1 MKSLNECIDFIINFG
16 YDIPHS
22 DFTLEEHLLGC
33 FTLLK
38 MARAPHHI
46 CLAGLFHSI
55 YGNEYFTPP
64 TPPNRELVKDYIG
77 KEAEELVFLFCHL
90 RDRDNT
96 ILKMNNKNLLFLCY
110 ANARDIQLK
119 YGNNP
124 ELNVT
129 VNLITEQLS
138 IMKTEGH

>member
-1 MKSLNECIDFIINFG
+1 MKSLNECIDFIIDFG
-16 YDIPHS
+16 YDVPHG

-96 ILKMNNKNLLFLCY
+96 VLKMNNKDLLFLSY
-110 ANARDIQLK
+110 ANALDLQFKDR
-119 YGNNP
+119 GNQKLNEMV
-124 ELNVT
+124 ELF
-129 VNLITEQLS
+129 TEKLTNQ
-138 IMKTEGH
+138 K